1 MEGGL
6 AAAWIAGS
14 IVLLIAIIS
23 AAIAFGRLFEKVKGN
38 RIDITEDRKTNR
50 TDHTRL
56 FDKMDELRDLIIN
69 GGGRT

>member
-23 AAIAFGRLFEKVKGN
+23 AAIAFGRLFEKVRGN
-38 RIDITEDRKTNR
+38 RIDIDEDRKANR
-50 TDHTRL
+50 EDHSKL
-56 FDKMDELRDLIIN
+56 FDKMDELRTLIMN
-69 GGGRT
+69 GGGRA